1 MGNQVNEWIK
11 KRRKRLLE
19 EWGGECLFCGS
30 TEKLEFAHLKE
41 TELNGRGRGRK
52 ERLYDVIKHP
62 DSYVL
67 LCNKNH
73 REFDEGK
80 ISIQLVRSIS

>member
-1 MGNQVNEWIK
+1 MGNPANEWIK

-30 TEKLEFAHLKE
+30 TENLEFAHLEE
-41 TELNGRGRGRK
+41 TEVKGWGRGRK
-52 ERLYDVIKHP
+52 ERLYDVINNP

-67 LCNKNH
+67 LCRKNH
-73 REFDEGK
+73 REFDKGVLIIELL
-80 ISIQLVRSIS
+80 S